1 MASSLCPIFQQSV
14 PELILLPM
22 KYLICLIVAKFRWFR
37 ILTLFLFKGI
47 AEEEA
52 LKIGMDE
59 KSQEFLQDGAAIYHE
74 V

>member
-1 MASSLCPIFQQSV
+1 
-14 PELILLPM
+14 M
-22 KYLICLIVAKFRWFR
+22 KISQDVRDYANAK
-37 ILTLFLFKGI
+37 GV

-52 LKIGMDE
+52 LKLGMDE

>member
-1 MASSLCPIFQQSV
+1 MPSFSAIRSWVNPFVSRIN
-14 PELILLPM
+14 LI
-22 KYLICLIVAKFRWFR
+22 YLIVAKFRRFR